1 MARTIVLTKLTG
13 QARSRG
19 ELEKALQRRNV
30 SDEVASSVLDRM
42 SEVGLVD
49 DAAFA
54 NDWVESR
61 QSRRHLSSRVLR
73 QELMTKGVDRD
84 EIDAAL
90 EQVSPEA
97 EYDAALA
104 LAEKKIRSM
113 SGLEPAVRRR
123 RLAGALARRGFNS
136 GVTARVLSEVLSGH
150 PEDDVEPGD
159 A

>member
-1 MARTIVLTKLTG
+1 MLSKLTG

-30 SDEVASSVLDRM
+30 PDEVASSVLDRM

-61 QSRRHLSSRVLR
+61 QSRRLLSSRVLR

-104 LAEKKIRSM
+104 LAEKKVRSM

-136 GVTARVLSEVLSGH
+136 GVTARVLSEVLSSH
-150 PEDDVEPGD
+150 PEDGVDPGD

>member
-1 MARTIVLTKLTG
+1 MLTKLTG

-19 ELEKALQRRNV
+19 ELEKALQKKNV
-30 SDEVASSVLDRM
+30 PDEVAAAVLDRM
-42 SEVGLVD
+42 TDVGLVN

-90 EQVSPEA
+90 AQVSPED

-104 LAEKKIRSM
+104 LAEKKVRPM
-113 SGLEPAVRRR
+113 AGLDPAVRRR
-123 RLAGALARRGFNS
+123 RLAGALARRGFS
-136 GVTARVLSEVLSGH
+136 SAVTGRVLGEVLDGSGSATST
-150 PEDDVEPGD
+150 DDLG
-159 A
+159 